1 MIQPSRRHSWFR
13 FRPATAALLVLAGV
27 AVWYRADAIGAEGGA
42 ANAAIWPLPKA
53 AIDLPPGKPGELRT
67 AVLAGG
73 CFWCEEAVFEQLKG
87 VSKVV
92 SGYAGGTA
100 ETATYE
106 SYDDSNHAESVQ
118 ITYDPQV
125 IPYTELIR
133 VLFSAGDPTVKDG
146 QEPDYGHG
154 YRMAVFYAND
164 DEKRVA
170 EAYIAQLTA
179 ANAYRSPIQATVEA
193 MPQGFFPAEDYH
205 QHFVTLH
212 PTHPYVCQWSLH
224 KVQRVRETFSDL
236 VKPLPK

>member
-1 MIQPSRRHSWFR
+1 MPFTSTVASWFR
-13 FRPATAALLVLAGV
+13 IRPATIALIAVAGLVFWWRL
-27 AVWYRADAIGAEGGA
+27 DAFGAEGGN

-53 AIDLPPGKPGELRT
+53 AVDLPPAKAGESRT

-118 ITYDPQV
+118 ITYDPAV
-125 IPYTELIR
+125 ISYTELIR

-146 QEPDYGHG
+146 QIPDYGHG

-179 ANAYRSPIQATVEA
+179 ANAYRVPIAATVEP
-193 MPQGFFPAEDYH
+193 MPHGFFPAEDYH

-224 KVQRVRETFSDL
+224 KVQRVRETFPGM
-236 VKPLPK
+236 VKAVGQ